1 MAEPEPHP
9 LAVARKHAGLTQ
21 AELAERAGIHRVTL
35 ARLEGGTEPGVALA
49 LRLAV
54 AVGRGVSELWPLAVE
69 RDQGRKLETICP
81 SCGGSGRIEI
91 DPAFGLRRVRR
102 RQDAR

>member
-21 AELAERAGIHRVTL
+21 AELAERVGIHRVTL
-35 ARLEGGTEPGVALA
+35 ARLEGGAEPGALA

-54 AVGRGVSELWPLAVE
+54 AVSRGVSELWPLAVE
-69 RDQGRKLETICP
+69 REQGAETP
-81 SCGGSGRIEI
+81 NAR
-91 DPAFGLRRVRR
+91 AFGLRRVSR